1 MKKVSNKI
9 FFSFDET
16 DERSE
21 LIAVRTNVVV
31 SAHHIKCLLKEVGD
45 SNVNAIL
52 KSKYWLSFNF
62 NSLGKKQIQ
71 EIGFVNDFDKCI
83 VICDAN
89 NFKRLPKEINNKV
102 LQVLIDFDAPVFES
116 ANQMLDSINNL
127 TSNKKDY
134 RIISASLLMGLSMM
148 YLQKYDRQRN

>member
-1 MKKVSNKI
+1 MENKQNIINLFKKN
-9 FFSFDET
+9 
-16 DERSE
+16 
-21 LIAVRTNVVV
+21 LI
-31 SAHHIKCLLKEVGD
+31 D
-45 SNVNAIL
+45 S
-52 KSKYWLSFNF
+52 
-62 NSLGKKQIQ
+62 
-71 EIGFVNDFDKCI
+71 FVNDFDKCI